1 MLKHFREIKMITFK
15 IYKKPGALIPHIYG
29 FNELPENKTIMH
41 ALKHI
46 KYNLDKDLVI
56 PNCSEYC
63 CGNCFMKINNQM
75 CFACSTRISNTNVIE
90 PIQPPPFESM
100 LELPILNR
108 IFIKKDE
115 EALFA
120 ASADESEVAI

>member
-1 MLKHFREIKMITFK
+1 MLKYFRETKMITFK
-15 IYKKPGALIPHIYG
+15 IYKTPGTLIPHIYG
-29 FNELPENKTIMH
+29 LTELPENKTIMH

-75 CFACSTRISNTNVIE
+75 CFACTTRTSNTNVIE
-90 PIQPPPFESM
+90 PIQPPPYEHM
-100 LELPILNR
+100 LELSVLNR
-108 IFIKKDE
+108 IFIKKYE
-115 EALFA
+115 EPLFA
-120 ASADESEVAI
+120 APVDESEVAI